1 SWANLLSPDRVF
13 DFPVDEL
20 EPHPAYD
27 FFTSEPLQ
35 GYAGNPNNNNKLI
48 EADVPLLGELGA
60 KADKQM
66 AVSMIGEIAEP
77 IVEMKE

>member
-1 SWANLLSPDRVF
+1 
-13 DFPVDEL
+13 
-20 EPHPAYD
+20 
-27 FFTSEPLQ
+27 
-35 GYAGNPNNNNKLI
+35 
-48 EADVPLLGELGA
+48 ADVPLLGELGA